1 MDFVKNQIPPL
12 PDGPAVCAA
21 NTAYNKDT
29 MQSKPL
35 RDEGKLVRQAKGG
48 DANAFG
54 ILYDAYVDRLYRFIY
69 YRVSDEP
76 LAEDLTSRVFLK
88 AWENLPGYSDRGLA
102 FGAWLFSIA
111 RNTVI
116 DHYRTIKQEQSLE
129 TAGPLVDD
137 ADPEHL
143 LGRTQQGDR
152 LAQALGQLTDD
163 QREVLVL
170 KFIEGYDTNE
180 IAELTG
186 KNPGA
191 VRALQMRGL
200 QALERILGGEELW

>member
-1 MDFVKNQIPPL
+1 MTED
-12 PDGPAVCAA
+12 
-21 NTAYNKDT
+21 
-29 MQSKPL
+29 SPL
-35 RDEGKLVRQAKGG
+35 RDEAKLVRAAKAG
-48 DANAFG
+48 DPNAFG
-54 ILYDAYVDRLYRFIY
+54 LLYDAYVDRLYRFVY

-88 AWENLPGYSDRGLA
+88 AWENLQGYRDRGLS

-129 TAGPLVDD
+129 TAGPLVDEE
-137 ADPEHL
+137 DPESL
-143 LGRTQQGDR
+143 LRRTQQGDQ
-152 LAQALGQLTDD
+152 LANALRQLTDD

-180 IAELTG
+180 IAGFVG
-186 KNPGA
+186 KKPGA

-200 QALERILGGEELW
+200 QALERILGGEEPW